1 MARGGTGTARL
12 TRLRGIPRGD
22 LLLGLAIVGVFAAVI
37 VNAPTTLQGGHQ
49 RRRDRAAFEDWAEKH
64 GGRRAYGIAIP
75 ESHPTYDV
83 ICAAHYRG
91 GVHRK
96 GNADYRIYVLIDSHE
111 DRPARVVRVSRRP
124 LHVKPTKYGP
134 KCGKPPP
141 PRGPDPL
148 ALP

>member
-1 MARGGTGTARL
+1 MARGGAGTARL
-12 TRLRGIPRGD
+12 TQLRGLSRGD
-22 LLLGLAIVGVFAAVI
+22 LVLALAIVAVFAAVV
-37 VNAPTTLQGGHQ
+37 VNAGPTLQGGHQ
-49 RRRDRAAFEDWAEKH
+49 RRRDRAAYADWVEKN

-83 ICAAHYRG
+83 ICAAHFRG

-96 GNADYRIYVLIDSHE
+96 GNADYRVYLLIDSHK
-111 DRPARVVRVSRRP
+111 DRPARIVRVVRRP
-124 LHVKPTKYGP
+124 LHVRPTKYGP

-141 PRGPDPL
+141 LRGPDPL

>member
-1 MARGGTGTARL
+1 VARGGTAPARL
-12 TRLRGIPRGD
+12 TRLRDLSRGD
-22 LLLGLAIVGVFAAVI
+22 VLLGIAIAAVFLAVI

-49 RRRDRAAFEDWAEKH
+49 RRRARAAFEDWAEKN

-75 ESHPTYDV
+75 ESHPTFDV

-91 GVHRK
+91 GIHRK
-96 GNADYRIYVLIDSHE
+96 GNADYRIYLLIDSHE

-124 LHVKPTKYGP
+124 LDVRPTKYGP

-141 PRGPDPL
+141 PSGRDPL